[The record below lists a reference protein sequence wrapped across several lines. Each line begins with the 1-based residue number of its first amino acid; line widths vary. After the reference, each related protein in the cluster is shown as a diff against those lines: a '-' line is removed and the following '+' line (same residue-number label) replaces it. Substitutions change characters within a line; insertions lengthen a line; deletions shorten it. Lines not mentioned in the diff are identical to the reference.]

1 MTKKEKYVRR
11 TDWHGK
17 MIYQEIILK
26 AKQQEEEADK
36 YKDTG
41 HPITVGYLYGQ
52 AWAYRDA
59 ASYIA
64 AVYGYPDIE
73 VAT

>member
-11 TDWHGK
+11 
-17 MIYQEIILK
+17 MVCQEIIKK
-26 AKQQEEEADK
+26 AKQKEEEADK

-41 HPITVGYLYGQ
+41 HPLTVGYLYGQ

-59 ASYIA
+59 ASYIGS
-64 AVYGYPDIE
+64 VYGYPDIRE
-73 VAT
+73 AQMKW